1 MVDKYFPNR
10 IFKAFLFDFDGTV
23 ADTMPLH
30 LKAWNEALGVYGL
43 TLSIEQ
49 HQQWA
54 GRPTRQILAM
64 LSQIHGRDLPY
75 DEFAVAKE
83 SSYFKDISTIQGIVP
98 VVDIVRASFGK
109 LPMAVVSGSRRK
121 PIQATMQHLGLAQYF
136 SEIVSSEDY
145 VNGKPAPD
153 CFLIAATRLG
163 VPPEDC
169 LVFEDATLGID
180 AARAAGMSCLRV
192 SMQDGGGHRIESAGD

>member
-30 LKAWNEALGVYGL
+30 LRAWNDALKVYGL
-43 TLSIEQ
+43 TLSLEQ
-49 HQQWA
+49 HHQWA
-54 GRPTRQILAM
+54 GRPTRQILEM
-64 LSQIHGRDLPY
+64 LGQIHGKNLPY
-75 DEFAVAKE
+75 DEFAVQKE
-83 SSYFKDISTIQGIVP
+83 SHYFKDIPTVQGIVP

-109 LPMAVVSGSRRK
+109 IPMAIVSGSRRK
-121 PIQATMQHLGLAQYF
+121 AIQATMQHLKLSDYF

-153 CFLIAATRLG
+153 CFLIAAKRLE

-169 LVFEDATLGID
+169 LVFEDASLGIE
-180 AARAAGMSCLRV
+180 AARAAGMSCLKVR
-192 SMQDGGGHRIESAGD
+192 MEDGLGHIIESVD